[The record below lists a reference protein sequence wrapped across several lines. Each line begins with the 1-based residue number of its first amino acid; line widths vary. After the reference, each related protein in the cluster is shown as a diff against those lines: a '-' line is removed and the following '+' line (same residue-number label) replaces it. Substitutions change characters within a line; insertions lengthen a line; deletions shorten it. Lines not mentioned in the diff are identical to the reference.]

1 MIFDEFHIGPSEY
14 LSSPDAQGLDTGHP
28 IYLAGTIFGLSQS
41 ANEILAFF
49 ITQ

>member
-1 MIFDEFHIGPSEY
+1 MDLTINKGLDS
-14 LSSPDAQGLDTGHP
+14 QGLDTGHP
-28 IYLAGTIFGLSQS
+28 IYLAGTIFGSIQS